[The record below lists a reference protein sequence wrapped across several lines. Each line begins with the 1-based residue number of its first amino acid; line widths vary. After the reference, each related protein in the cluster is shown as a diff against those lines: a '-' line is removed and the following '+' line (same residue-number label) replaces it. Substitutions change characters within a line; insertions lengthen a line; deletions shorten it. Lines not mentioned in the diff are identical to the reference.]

1 MTKDINQ
8 WNNSM
13 SCVDEISTDD
23 LDDVLDTLEMTD
35 DEFDA
40 YVKEKCMDKYDWD
53 EQDDEYGYS
62 GNMPCDTWGMC
73 AGTSCSHYWQCN
85 QYRRK

>member
-8 WNNSM
+8 WNNSV

-23 LDDVLDTLEMTD
+23 LDDILDSLEMAD

-40 YVKEKCMDKYDWD
+40 YVKEKCVGCY
-53 EQDDEYGYS
+53 EEEDDDYADMAPCDYS
-62 GNMPCDTWGMC
+62 GVCG
-73 AGTSCSHYWQCN
+73 GSSCSCYAKCHGWV
-85 QYRRK
+85 K